1 MEYLFNDENTH
12 LSISLG
18 LTLAVVVGSIG
29 VAVVGG
35 VGEGVSLQHIPVSL
49 LIMFSD
55 ISLT

>member
-18 LTLAVVVGSIG
+18 LTLAVEVTSVG

-35 VGEGVSLQHIPVSL
+35 VGEGVSLCNISRSVS
-49 LIMFSD
+49 
-55 ISLT
+55 